1 MVEFLKITYLL
12 FDGYVFPQIVS
23 IAMGTDCA
31 PLIADATQAPQK
43 PRVNS
48 ATPERLAVPAPL
60 VAPVALL
67 LSKSSGKS

>member
-31 PLIADATQAPQK
+31 PLIADLILFSYETDFMREFLK
-43 PRVNS
+43 KNES
-48 ATPERLAVPAPL
+48 FL
-60 VAPVALL
+60 
-67 LSKSSGKS
+67 

>member
-31 PLIADATQAPQK
+31 PLIVDLILFSYETDFMREFLK
-43 PRVNS
+43 NNES
-48 ATPERLAVPAPL
+48 FL
-60 VAPVALL
+60 
-67 LSKSSGKS
+67 

>member
-31 PLIADATQAPQK
+31 PLIADLILFSYETDFMREFLK
-43 PRVNS
+43 NNES
-48 ATPERLAVPAPL
+48 FL
-60 VAPVALL
+60 
-67 LSKSSGKS
+67 

>member
-31 PLIADATQAPQK
+31 PLIADLILFSHETDFMREFLK
-43 PRVNS
+43 KNES
-48 ATPERLAVPAPL
+48 FL
-60 VAPVALL
+60 
-67 LSKSSGKS
+67 